1 MPKRIRPIALARP
14 DLSLDD
20 LGALSMFAQVVD
32 AGSFTAAAR
41 RNGTTTSAVSKR
53 IAGLERRLGVRLL
66 ERSTRHVAPT
76 QAGIV
81 LYEHCQ
87 RLIAE
92 AHAAEE
98 AVTAQRS
105 ELRGTIRVSAPVTF
119 GQMHIAQ
126 LVREFL
132 EQHAQLRVVLTLTDR
147 KVDLIAEGVDVVVR
161 AGRADDSSLIARALA
176 PDRRVVCATPRY
188 FKRHGT
194 PRAPKDLLQHA
205 CLKHPLMG
213 SPQGWNF
220 ETSSGAL
227 TVPVSG
233 PLEIDNIA
241 ALRDAALADFGLAL
255 IPEYAVAAELA
266 SGALLSVLDAYVPA
280 SPPFRALWVAR
291 DHRPARVI
299 ALIEWLAN
307 KLPARLGNAPM

>member
-1 MPKRIRPIALARP
+1 MRPSALARP
-14 DLSLDD
+14 DSSLDD

-32 AGSFTAAAR
+32 SSSFTAAAR

-53 IAGLERRLGVRLL
+53 IAGLERRLGVRLI

-92 AHAAEE
+92 ARAAEE
-98 AVTAQRS
+98 AVSAQRS
-105 ELRGTIRVSAPVTF
+105 ELRGTIRASAPTTF
-119 GQMHIAQ
+119 GQMHVAP

-132 EQHAQLRVVLTLTDR
+132 EQHAQLRVVLTLNDR
-147 KVDLIAEGVDVVVR
+147 KVDLIAEGIDVVVR
-161 AGRADDSSLIARALA
+161 AGRVDDSSLIARALA
-176 PDRRVVCATPRY
+176 PDRRVVCGTPRY
-188 FKRHGT
+188 FKRRGT

-213 SPQGWNF
+213 SAQGWTF
-220 ETSSGAL
+220 ETASGAA
-227 TVPVSG
+227 TVPVNG

-241 ALRDAALADFGLAL
+241 ALREAALADFGIAL

-280 SPPFRALWVAR
+280 SPPFRALWAAR
-291 DHRPARVI
+291 EHRPARVV

-307 KLPARLGNAPM
+307 KLPARLGKAPPG